1 MIDVAG
7 LLQHIENREHRPG
20 AELDLSG
27 QAVRN
32 HARDVL
38 DEAAT
43 GDVGHA
49 LDHACLEQRGESLD
63 VDLGGGEQHVAEL
76 FAVQLVKFGVHG
88 VASLLEQ
95 GLAHQRE
102 AVGVYAGGGQADE
115 HIALGNG
122 GAVHDGGLFGDADRE
137 TSEIVFVLVVHARH
151 FSGFTADQCRTGLH
165 AAVGHA
171 GYDLL
176 EQSRIV
182 LAAGDVVK
190 EEQRF
195 GTLSGD
201 VVDAH
206 GHAIDADG
214 VVLICHLGDHELGAH
229 AVGAG
234 DENRLDDFVPG
245 FDAHAGVLICLWHL
259 VGPFYLFW
267 LPSGGELSAKPTEGR
282 QAPLVKEL
290 LDGLMISYWASG
302 CTVLYSLP
310 TYLLLYSANS
320 GSRTRSSGVRDFRK
334 SAS

>member
-1 MIDVAG
+1 M
-7 LLQHIENREHRPG
+7 
-20 AELDLSG
+20 
-27 QAVRN
+27 
-32 HARDVL
+32 
-38 DEAAT
+38 
-43 GDVGHA
+43 
-49 LDHACLEQRGESLD
+49 
-63 VDLGGGEQHVAEL
+63 
-76 FAVQLVKFGVHG
+76 
-88 VASLLEQ
+88 
-95 GLAHQRE
+95 
-102 AVGVYAGGGQADE
+102 YAGGGQADE

-229 AVGAG
+229 AVGTG
-234 DENRLDDFVPG
+234 DENRLFVSKGSQVKKAAEAADTADHTGAVRASHVRLDALDDFVPG

-259 VGPFYLFW
+259 VGPFYLFR

-282 QAPLVKEL
+282 QAPPVKEL